1 MDREFSEKTI
11 QHVSKNL
18 DADIDELKNYINTY
32 SLLPVLEKAFINDN
46 FIYEKQKGVPNE
58 DFLISDYIADL
69 YLSFQINR
77 ETKEPLQ
84 DDVNRIFEICMDII
98 SSSMTIEIL
107 SFTEFGKFTNPN
119 VLFKYTELLYIYSCN
134 SFRCNFASCF

>member
-11 QHVSKNL
+11 QHVSKKL

-84 DDVNRIFEICMDII
+84 DDVNRIFEVCMDIV

-107 SFTEFGKFTNPN
+107 SFTEFG
-119 VLFKYTELLYIYSCN
+119 II
-134 SFRCNFASCF
+134 NFSKKRV